1 MRTITTG
8 ESRPGRND
16 ACYCGSGQ
24 KYKRCHGILE
34 MARRLTKGEMA
45 DKSRQIIA
53 HRHAQCMHPSS
64 GAACSE
70 KIINAHSVQ
79 RNGGLTRI
87 ALRGQVYYF
96 RDNMGHI
103 MGADWLLKPLLVG
116 CKEASVFPG
125 FCSYHDCETFKPI
138 DNEEFSGTAEQIFLL
153 AYRALCREVLG
164 VQTRNDIVPLMMQML
179 AGKQGAE
186 LEELIKFVTQ
196 FQISADRNL
205 RQAER
210 EKTTFDQWL
219 KNNDFQ
225 SLDHYIIQL
234 DRLPDL
240 LCSAY
245 VQPWVDFEGNVLQQ
259 LPILDAAW
267 QSSSFA
273 IVATDSGGAV
283 VLSWPANSLAA
294 VQFAA
299 SLNRIGNDR
308 ITDAIIR
315 FAFEYSD
322 NVCFA
327 PVWWDRLTVKS
338 RDALT
343 LRFASGCINDR
354 TRSCLLDDGIQ
365 TADWKVKGRV
375 SSIRF

>member
-1 MRTITTG
+1 MSSS
-8 ESRPGRND
+8 ESKPGRND
-16 ACYCGSGQ
+16 PCWCGSGQ

-34 MARRLTKGEMA
+34 TARRLTRGEMA

-53 HRHAQCMHPSS
+53 HRRAQCMHPEAGS
-64 GAACSE
+64 ACSE

-79 RNGGLTRI
+79 RGGGLSRI

-96 RDNMGHI
+96 RDSMGYI
-103 MGADWLLKPLLVG
+103 MGSDRLLKPLLVG

-138 DNEEFSGTAEQIFLL
+138 DTKEFTGTEEQIFLL

-164 VQTRNDIVPLMMQML
+164 VQTRSDIVPLMIKML
-179 AGKQGAE
+179 DGKQRAE
-186 LEELIKFVTQ
+186 LEEQIKIVTQ
-196 FQISADRNL
+196 FQILTDHNL
-205 RQAER
+205 RHSEW
-210 EKTTFDQWL
+210 EKATFDQWL
-219 KNNDFQ
+219 KNREFHR
-225 SLDHYIIQL
+225 LDHYIIQL
-234 DRLPDL
+234 DRFPDL
-240 LCSAY
+240 LCSAFI
-245 VQPWVDFEGNVLQQ
+245 QPWVDFEGNVLQQ
-259 LPILDAAW
+259 LPIWDAAW
-267 QSSSFA
+267 QSCSFS

-283 VLSWPANSLAA
+283 VLSWPSGQSPAA

-299 SLNRIGNDR
+299 SLNRVTDDR
-308 ITDAIIR
+308 ITDAVIR

-327 PVWWDRLTVKS
+327 PVWWDRLNVKS

-343 LRFASGCINDR
+343 LRFSSGIVDNDR
-354 TRSCLLDDGIQ
+354 TRNCLLDDGIQ

-375 SSIRF
+375 SSIQF